1 MINCE
6 LIDDKTLFIIYLLSS
21 NAFVV
26 SLLKKKG
33 YIWKNK
39 ILENEYGGNSNC
51 FPLRI
56 LFGCDYKRKIE
67 IE

>member
-26 SLLKKKG
+26 RLLKKKG
-33 YIWKNK
+33 YI
-39 ILENEYGGNSNC
+39 
-51 FPLRI
+51 
-56 LFGCDYKRKIE
+56 
-67 IE
+67 